1 MKSSPL
7 ACCLSLLLLGVAPL
21 AQAQDED
28 ASTSPF
34 SGTFAVT
41 SDYLFRGISQTNEEP
56 AFQAGLTYKT
66 PFGLYLGTWSSN
78 VDFGAGDPDW
88 EVDGFVG
95 YNTDLGTHWNF
106 DVMINRYQYLGA
118 GASNYAELITK
129 TTFLKTYSVTV
140 AYTDDLYGSKTDG
153 YYYAFDANWTL
164 PYDFTLGAHAGHSV
178 YTSSLSQV
186 DHDYNDFGVNVGKT
200 FGPLGLSVGY
210 YDTSKAA
217 EFGFGRQNSQNH
229 LVATATV
236 TWP

>member
-7 ACCLSLLLLGVAPL
+7 ACCLSFLLLGVAPL

-66 PFGLYLGTWSSN
+66 PFGLYLGTWTSN

-95 YNTDLGTHWNF
+95 Y
-106 DVMINRYQYLGA
+106 
-118 GASNYAELITK
+118 
-129 TTFLKTYSVTV
+129 
-140 AYTDDLYGSKTDG
+140 
-153 YYYAFDANWTL
+153 
-164 PYDFTLGAHAGHSV
+164 
-178 YTSSLSQV
+178 
-186 DHDYNDFGVNVGKT
+186 
-200 FGPLGLSVGY
+200 
-210 YDTSKAA
+210 
-217 EFGFGRQNSQNH
+217 
-229 LVATATV
+229 
-236 TWP
+236 